1 MSFSSKGISSPCKN
15 KEGEV
20 VGLKCIGWV
29 CNYQSKKK
37 KKKKQKQKLGKN
49 THKPLVVFL

>member
-20 VGLKCIGWV
+20 VGLKSIGWV
-29 CNYQSKKK
+29 CNYQSNKKK
-37 KKKKQKQKLGKN
+37 KKKKKKKN
-49 THKPLVVFL
+49 

>member
-20 VGLKCIGWV
+20 VGLKSIGWV

-37 KKKKQKQKLGKN
+37 KKKKQKLGKN
-49 THKPLVVFL
+49 THKPLVVSL

>member
-37 KKKKQKQKLGKN
+37 KKKNKN
-49 THKPLVVFL
+49 KNKN

>member
-20 VGLKCIGWV
+20 VGLKSIGWV

-37 KKKKQKQKLGKN
+37 KKKKTKTKTREKYS
-49 THKPLVVFL
+49 

>member
-20 VGLKCIGWV
+20 VGLKSIGWV
-29 CNYQSKKK
+29 CNYQTKKK